1 MTKIS
6 VAAGSGTHFTSA
18 RVGVDPIQQ
27 LHLME
32 NHDQSYHLWRDAGFR
47 NRILVHIDAHHDMW
61 WLEDRRFLTIAN
73 FVCPALR
80 EQIVREVYWVVP
92 DGTWE
97 NPAGRKALG
106 GHLKAI
112 LRTYPGNLAGTQW
125 EHHRVRTSV
134 LGCPLVVCSLNTLP
148 SFSEDVLLDI
158 DTDYLTIP
166 RVSYRAEDVLALVPW
181 RSPEELTDILRCM
194 ALSTDFVT
202 IAYSVEGGY
211 TPLAWK
217 YLADELA
224 LRLRC
229 PDRKDTPD
237 AYQRMREGIAARL
250 RGDLAQAENSLRSVG
265 ERLGAAPYFHL
276 AYLKAEAGLL
286 EEGRRCYEQA
296 LAMDPSYRTAYANPG
311 MRLYRAKC
319 DDASHDAFRRALLLD
334 PTDAYPHLG
343 LGWVA
348 ARRKRWVE
356 AEMEFQSCLALQP
369 DLIDAH
375 RGLAEVL
382 ERQGRPQEAIE
393 PYEQVLKLAL
403 HGHRPLNES
412 IATHPSARPWFDS
425 DHGKIHASLARIYE
439 RYGDRK
445 RATAGY
451 RIAIASGYDRPA
463 IRLRLAR
470 LYLSQRQWCEARE
483 HAFAGLKLTPSAVP
497 RLVRKLRW
505 ARARQYKLESKG
517 IGQARLLGRSP
528 MASYFRGAPLG

>member
-1 MTKIS
+1 MTRIS
-6 VAAGSGTHFTSA
+6 VAGSGTHFGSA

-32 NHDQSYHLWRDAGFR
+32 NHDQSYHLWRDAAFR
-47 NRILVHIDAHHDMW
+47 DRILVHIDAHHDMW
-61 WLEDRRFLTIAN
+61 WLEDSRFLTIAN

-80 EQIVREVYWVVP
+80 EQIARELYWVVP

-97 NPAGRKALG
+97 NPAGRQALR
-106 GHLKAI
+106 GHLKTI
-112 LRTYPGNLAGTQW
+112 LKTYPGSSGTQW

-134 LGCPLVVCSLNTLP
+134 LGRPLVVCSLNTLP

-166 RVSYRAEDVLALVPW
+166 RVSYREEDVLAPVPW
-181 RSPEELTDILRCM
+181 RSPEELTDILRSM
-194 ALSTDFVT
+194 ALTTDFVT

-217 YLADELA
+217 YLGDELA
-224 LRLRC
+224 LRLSR
-229 PDRKDTPD
+229 PDRKDASD
-237 AYQRMREGIAARL
+237 AYHQLREGIAARL

-265 ERLGAAPYFHL
+265 EGLGAAPYFHL
-276 AYLKAEAGLL
+276 AYVKAEAGLP
-286 EEGRRCYEQA
+286 EEGRRCYEKA

-311 MRLYRAKC
+311 MRLYRAKF
-319 DDASHDAFRRALLLD
+319 DDASHDAFLRALLVD
-334 PTDAYPHLG
+334 PTDPYPHLG
-343 LGWVA
+343 LGWIA

-356 AEMEFQSCLALQP
+356 AETEFRSSLVLQP

-375 RGLAEVL
+375 RGLAKAL

-403 HGHRPLNES
+403 HGHRPLSES
-412 IATHPSARPWFDS
+412 IATHPSTKLLLDS

-439 RYGDRK
+439 RDGDRK

-451 RIAIASGYDRPA
+451 RIAVAGGYDRPA

-470 LYLSQRQWCEARE
+470 LYLSQWQWREARE
-483 HAFAGLKLTPSAVP
+483 HAFAGLKLTPSAV
-497 RLVRKLRW
+497 RRVVRKFRW
-505 ARARQYKLESKG
+505 PRARQTSWRVR
-517 IGQARLLGRSP
+517 A
-528 MASYFRGAPLG
+528 

>member
-6 VAAGSGTHFTSA
+6 IASGSGAHFTSA

-32 NHDQSYHLWRDAGFR
+32 NHDQSYYLWRDAAFR

-80 EQIVREVYWVVP
+80 EQIVRELYWVVP

-106 GHLKAI
+106 GHLKTI
-112 LRTYPGNLAGTQW
+112 VRTYPGNSAGTQW

-166 RVSYRAEDVLALVPW
+166 RVSYREEDVLAPVPW
-181 RSPEELTDILRCM
+181 RSPEELTDILRST
-194 ALSTDFVT
+194 ALCSDFAT

-211 TPLAWK
+211 TPLSWK
-217 YLADELA
+217 YLGDELA
-224 LRLRC
+224 LRLSC
-229 PDRKDTPD
+229 PDRKDALD
-237 AYQRMREGIAARL
+237 GYQRMREGIAARL
-250 RGDLAQAENSLRSVG
+250 RGDLAQAENGLRSVG

-276 AYLKAEAGLL
+276 AYLMAEAGRP
-286 EEGRRCYEQA
+286 EEGRRYYEQA

-319 DDASHDAFRRALLLD
+319 DDAAHDAFRRALLLD
-334 PTDAYPHLG
+334 PADAYPHLG
-343 LGWVA
+343 LGWIA

-356 AEMEFQSCLALQP
+356 AEMEFRSSLALQP

-375 RGLAEVL
+375 RGLAAVL
-382 ERQGRPQEAIE
+382 EREGRPHAAIE
-393 PYEQVLKLAL
+393 PYEQVLKLTL

-412 IATHPSARPWFDS
+412 IATHPSAKLLLDS

-439 RYGDRK
+439 RNGDRK

-451 RIAIASGYDRPA
+451 RIAIAGGYDRPM
-463 IRLRLAR
+463 IRWRLAR
-470 LYLSQRQWCEARE
+470 LYMSQRQWREARG
-483 HAFAGLKLTPSAVP
+483 HALAALKLTPSAV
-497 RLVRKLRW
+497 RRMVRKFRW
-505 ARARQYKLESKG
+505 P
-517 IGQARLLGRSP
+517 RS
-528 MASYFRGAPLG
+528 AAFRGPRMNGSLGQMSVS